1 MINLLNELTFYLT
14 RWLLCWHK
22 TCHVGLN
29 EFALLA
35 NLLFE
40 VAAELYQE
48 SNKLLFSFFLFLF
61 DKLQSKNQLSFTFL
75 WFCSWCTPNFTHK
88 KLWMISTSLFYL
100 KIRSRNQISFFLV
113 PIYSFCCVLCVTQ
126 ACAFMKFMFCTIY
139 PKDVHLVK
147 FPIVKCL
154 ESLSS
159 IYENLYKHTHLSC
172 MSHLFHLT
180 VGITT
185 GKSYWLPT
193 SPCEISPIF
202 KKVPHYFKNWA
213 YTFQN

>member
-1 MINLLNELTFYLT
+1 MS
-14 RWLLCWHK
+14 LLCWQICCLK
-22 TCHVGLN
+22 WQPN
-29 EFALLA
+29 FI
-35 NLLFE
+35 
-40 VAAELYQE
+40 
-48 SNKLLFSFFLFLF
+48 
-61 DKLQSKNQLSFTFL
+61 KNQTNSSFLSSFSYSTNSKAKTNCPSLFFDFVPDVHRISHTKNFGWFL
-75 WFCSWCTPNFTHK
+75 LPYS
-88 KLWMISTSLFYL
+88 SLFYL

-113 PIYSFCCVLCVTQ
+113 LIYSFCCVLCVTQ

-172 MSHLFHLT
+172 MSHFFHLT